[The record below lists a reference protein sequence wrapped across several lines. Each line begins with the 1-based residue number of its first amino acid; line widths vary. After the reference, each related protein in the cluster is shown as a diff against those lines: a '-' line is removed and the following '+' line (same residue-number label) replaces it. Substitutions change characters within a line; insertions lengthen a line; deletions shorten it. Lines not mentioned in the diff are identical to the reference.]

1 MKKGNK
7 RTNGKNTGLIKHK
20 VSDRKEEEGGM
31 VTGVTKRARK
41 VKKGKIEKRRNPRLS
56 LLSGEGIHK
65 QINNYNR

>member
-1 MKKGNK
+1 M
-7 RTNGKNTGLIKHK
+7 IKHK

-56 LLSGEGIHK
+56 LCCLEK
-65 QINNYNR
+65 VDTNK